1 MLNLTCHS
9 DVAHSLGNAV
19 FNHAGVGG
27 ISSDI
32 VQEGNHPHSDVF
44 RVQLIA
50 GVGSVGQVF
59 PGVTVGRPAH
69 GRAREPARGCA
80 LQRVPTAA
88 ALHLHHGDAE
98 GFGRENRERV
108 KTRQVLGT
116 GHEIPNCSCQLPGIS
131 RLRLLSVTALPVAK
145 PRTGSDRALY
155 RLGHGRMTTG
165 DLRTP
170 RTWQSGLTGSAEV
183 LAQL

>member
-1 MLNLTCHS
+1 MNPTCHS

-50 GVGSVGQVF
+50 GVGSAGQMF

-69 GRAREPARGCA
+69 GRAREPAWGRA
-80 LQRVPTAA
+80 LQRVPMAA

-108 KTRQVLGT
+108 KTRQVIAT
-116 GHEIPNCSCQLPGIS
+116 GHEIPNCSCQSQVFLGF
-131 RLRLLSVTALPVAK
+131 LLLSITALPVAK
-145 PRTGSDRALY
+145 PKTGSDRALY